1 MRLRAAES
9 ISAVAIVPAPPAR
22 VFALLGDLREH
33 WRLAGRW
40 IDVLSLDRSTSAP
53 GPGPD
58 GGLVR
63 MRGPLGIGRTV
74 RTRVVRAEPVRRLEG
89 VAEVGR
95 RTRAR
100 ISWTLTE
107 LHGSTEVS
115 LAATVEEAGLID
127 RLLLAVGGRAWLRRR
142 LAATLARL
150 SASVRQ
156 DERELAARALG

>member
-1 MRLRAAES
+1 MPSPRVRD
-9 ISAVAIVPAPPAR
+9 ICAVAIVPAPPAR

-40 IDVLSLDRSTSAP
+40 IDVLELDRSSSAP

-58 GGLVR
+58 GGVVR
-63 MRGPLGIGRTV
+63 MRGPLGVWRTV
-74 RTRVVRAEPVRRLEG
+74 RTRVVRAEPLRRLEG

-107 LHGSTEVS
+107 LHGSTEVA
-115 LAATVEEAGLID
+115 LAACVEQAGLLD
-127 RLLLAVGGRAWLRRR
+127 RLLLVLGGRPWLRRR

-150 SASVRQ
+150 AASVTQ
-156 DERELAARALG
+156 DEHEAAARALG